1 MELLKAKKEETE
13 MILEPLQVLVQ
24 LSLLSFSPTGTKLSI
39 SNNELY
45 LQRPYWLQG
54 VLRYYNQDNKDDLYY
69 LYHSIRRFFQWYIVK
84 NNTFYNYLLKKA
96 SDGLAK
102 LIETYSNLNKKN
114 ITHTLSVYKNV
125 LDVQNPE
132 LFKDLN
138 NSSKSIDDVFSG
150 IVDIYSDEIIS
161 FLANVFELLE
171 KETDNAVLDNHIQ
184 GINLILKSTNNK
196 IKKWISDN
204 LIC

>member
-84 NNTFYNYLLKKA
+84 NNTFFNYLLKKA
-96 SDGLAK
+96 SDGLVK
-102 LIETYSNLNKKN
+102 LIETYSNLNKK
-114 ITHTLSVYKNV
+114 IL
-125 LDVQNPE
+125 
-132 LFKDLN
+132 
-138 NSSKSIDDVFSG
+138 
-150 IVDIYSDEIIS
+150 
-161 FLANVFELLE
+161 
-171 KETDNAVLDNHIQ
+171 
-184 GINLILKSTNNK
+184 LILYQY
-196 IKKWISDN
+196 IKM
-204 LIC
+204 C

>member
-96 SDGLAK
+96 SDGLSK

-171 KETDNAVLDNHIQ
+171 KEKDYAVLDDHIQ

-196 IKKWISDN
+196 IKKWISEN

>member
-84 NNTFYNYLLKKA
+84 NNTFYNYLLRKA

-150 IVDIYSDEIIS
+150 IVNIYSDEIIS

-171 KETDNAVLDNHIQ
+171 KEKDYTVLDDHIQ

-196 IKKWISDN
+196 IKKWISEN

>member
-1 MELLKAKKEETE
+1 MELIKAKKEETQ

-24 LSLLSFSPTGTKLSI
+24 LSLLSFSPIGTKLSI
-39 SNNELY
+39 SENELY

-54 VLRYYNQDNKDDLYY
+54 VLRMYNQDNKDDLYY

-84 NNTFYNYLLKKA
+84 NNTFFNYLLTKA
-96 SDGLAK
+96 SIGIGK
-102 LIETYSNLNKKN
+102 LIETYSQINKKN

-125 LDVQNPE
+125 LDVKNPE
-132 LFKDLN
+132 LFKDIG
-138 NSSKSIDDVFSG
+138 NSSKSIDDVFMN
-150 IVDIYSDEIIS
+150 ITEIYSDELIN
-161 FLANVFELLE
+161 FLAIVFDLLE
-171 KETDNAVLDNHIQ
+171 KETNVDILNNHID

-204 LIC
+204 LVC